1 MTKYNHYARELDNL
15 FKQARAQYNE
25 ILQRRDS
32 FREKMERS
40 GASELE
46 RAEAKAGYEKAL
58 SDLKTVPVW
67 ANFQTEYKRL
77 EKALTDE
84 LRQDASANPDNVDN
98 NAVTLLNAGILG
110 VDDFYTLAEK
120 YAGNS
125 TMLRL
130 VAKYAEDAAESAETK
145 KDRGA
150 LTQLAS
156 DCRNSENATL
166 TAWNNLT
173 EVARYCSGQRRGEN
187 TDTGYN
193 YSMGKW
199 WEELTAQTMEEF

>member
-1 MTKYNHYARELDNL
+1 MTKYNHYARELDEL
-15 FKQARAQYNE
+15 FKQARKQFSE
-25 ILQRRDS
+25 MLERRDS
-32 FREKMERS
+32 FREKMERKNI
-40 GASELE
+40 SEVE
-46 RAEAKAGYEKAL
+46 RAEAKAGYERAL
-58 SDLKTVPVW
+58 SDIKAIPVW
-67 ANFQTEYKRL
+67 ANFERDYKKL
-77 EKALTDE
+77 EKALSDE

-110 VDDFYTLAEK
+110 VDDFYALAEK
-120 YAGNS
+120 YAGNT

-130 VAKYAEDAAESAETK
+130 IAKYAEDAAEQTSEK

-156 DCRNSENATL
+156 DCRNSENATM

-173 EVARYCSGQRRGEN
+173 EVARYCSGQRKGEN

-199 WEELTAQTMEEF
+199 WEELTGNTMEEF